1 MYGITR
7 CPKCGYTQK
16 TSPACGSC
24 GQALNY
30 SNPFGS
36 PCRPESKPAPT
47 RPAVAPA
54 SGQVKA
60 PVPEKTPASDTTPS
74 GELAFHGSGG
84 SLFGIHIVNIFLTLL
99 TLGVYYFWGKAKV
112 RNYLFGQTEFA
123 GDRFAYHGTGRE
135 LFTGFLKAA
144 VIFGTI
150 SAVFKAAPFLPGG
163 IGVKI
168 AAMLLAYALLLT
180 FIPMAM
186 IGTRR
191 YRLSRSSW
199 RGIRFSFRGK
209 TNAFIKLF
217 LRGTLL
223 SLFTF
228 GIYYPFFLTRQYAFM
243 TDGAYFGNRKF
254 AFDGE
259 GKGIFGVYMKALG
272 LWMIWGILVGIAMP
286 VATNFVRDFA
296 IDWFGSKKMA
306 VAVLIGSLI
315 IATALVAVYLQSF
328 LSARRQ
334 SYLWNHT
341 TIDTARF
348 QSTISFHP
356 LFLLTLTNFFLL
368 IVTLGFGWPWA
379 AARKAR
385 FYMSNIR
392 LEGAIDLQAVQQEAQ
407 AASPT
412 GDALGGLLDVDVG
425 FGPA

>member
-7 CPKCGYTQK
+7 CPQCGYTQK
-16 TSPACGSC
+16 TAAACGSC
-24 GQALNY
+24 GAPMNY
-30 SNPFGS
+30 SNPFGAT
-36 PCRPESKPAPT
+36 PRPDSKPTPS
-47 RPAVAPA
+47 RPAAAPA
-54 SGQVKA
+54 IAKEKA
-60 PVPEKTPASDTTPS
+60 PVSVKPSESGTNPS
-74 GELAFHGSGG
+74 GRLVFHGSGG
-84 SLFGIHIVNIFLTLL
+84 SLFGIHIVNIFFTLL
-99 TLGVYYFWGKAKV
+99 TLGAYYFWGKAKV
-112 RNYLFGQTEFA
+112 RNYLFGQSEFA

-144 VIFGTI
+144 IIFGTI
-150 SAVFKAAPFLPGG
+150 SALFRAAPFLPGG
-163 IGVKI
+163 IAVKI
-168 AAMLLAYALLLT
+168 AAILLAYALLLT
-180 FIPMAM
+180 FIPMAVV
-186 IGTRR
+186 GSRR

-272 LWMIWGILVGIAMP
+272 LWMIWGIFVGIAMP
-286 VATNFVRDFA
+286 VATIFVGDFGV
-296 IDWFGSKKMA
+296 DLFGSKKMA
-306 VAVLIGSLI
+306 VAVVIGSLI

-328 LSARRQ
+328 LSAKRQ
-334 SYLWNHT
+334 SYFWNHT

-348 QSTISFHP
+348 QSTIGFHP

-385 FYMSNIR
+385 YYMSNIR